1 MEAVAVDKKSKMRR
15 FYMEEN
21 GMVSGSDQVTSA
33 VQVTDSGANQERVNQ
48 LICEIRSRQ
57 NLTLALV
64 GGAIAAVIGASIWA
78 AVTVAANV
86 QIGWMAV
93 GVGFLV
99 GGAIR
104 VLGKGIDKPFGYVGA
119 ILSLLGCVLGN
130 LLSIYVILAKQEALS
145 VFFVLTHVNISAI
158 PELLSLTFHPMDLLF
173 YAIAVYEG
181 YRFSFRNVTQADLSR
196 VVVVPPPGQ

>member
-1 MEAVAVDKKSKMRR
+1 
-15 FYMEEN
+15 MEEN

-196 VVVVPPPGQ
+196 VVVVPRPGQ